1 MPTNKLIFG
10 IVGGLA
16 SGKTTLAEYLSE
28 SYNCNT
34 YRYSTILRDILDRVY
49 VEQSRHNLQQLSTFL
64 RTEYGQDVMSKVI
77 AKDVERDEKEIVVV
91 EGIRR
96 PSDITYLRNL
106 PGFHLIFVDATQR
119 TRYERIT
126 TRGENADDAFKTF
139 EAFQEDEKAEADKL
153 IAEIA
158 KEAQFTIDNNG
169 SKEAF
174 FTQAEAIL
182 KDIGYGS

>member
-28 SYNCNT
+28 TYNCNT
-34 YRYSTILRDILDRVY
+34 YRYSTMLRDILDRIY
-49 VEQSRHNLQQLSTFL
+49 VDQSRHHLQQLSTFL
-64 RTEYGQDVMSKVI
+64 RTTYGQDVMSKVI
-77 AKDVERDEKEIVVV
+77 AKDVERDEKDIVVV

-96 PSDITYLRNL
+96 PTDITYLREL
-106 PGFHLIFVDATQR
+106 PGFHLIFVDAKQQ
-119 TRYERIT
+119 TRYERIIA
-126 TRGENADDAFKTF
+126 RGENTDDAFKTF

-169 SKEAF
+169 TKESF
-174 FTQAEAIL
+174 FTQADAIL
-182 KDIGYGS
+182 NNIGYGS